1 MLAFNTI
8 RIALKRNRSIF
19 DVRQYVGCDPAVE
32 IDYLT
37 LSKAGFGI
45 KYFVNVRKSE
55 FFVADFDRQRSHQQI
70 LPRH

>member
-1 MLAFNTI
+1 MLAFNAI

-55 FFVADFDRQRSHQQI
+55 FFVADFDGQRSHQQI